1 MFQTT
6 NQFVISPT
14 NHFHE
19 HLSLQMCLENIW
31 GVTVSKDFQDL
42 VPIKKK
48 MLHQVSGSTTLRLC
62 QQFAME

>member
-1 MFQTT
+1 MASMLLKNISQLEEKKQTT

-14 NHFHE
+14 NHLHE

-42 VPIKKK
+42 VPI
-48 MLHQVSGSTTLRLC
+48 
-62 QQFAME
+62 

>member
-1 MFQTT
+1 MASMLLKNISQLEKKMFQTT

-42 VPIKKK
+42 VPI
-48 MLHQVSGSTTLRLC
+48 
-62 QQFAME
+62 